1 MAPTVVR
8 MDEITVDAAA
18 LVAALRDRMRGTV
31 VGTADEAWSD
41 ARLPWARAVDQ
52 RPAAV
57 ASPVDA
63 RDVAT
68 VLAVARE
75 HGATV
80 AVQPTG
86 HGAVDALEGAI
97 VLRMDAFD
105 GVAVDAAARTARVGA
120 GVLVG
125 ELLAA
130 LDGTGL
136 VAPSGSSRMVSVA
149 GLVLGGGQGWF
160 SRLGGLGGAWLV
172 RAHVVLPDGTTG
184 WVSDDD
190 EVLRLLRG
198 GAGLVAIATELEL
211 ALLPV
216 ADLRGGTIDV
226 PLEHSGAILRAAR
239 DLADASPGLAVAV
252 ALLAMPDSPVLPEGI
267 RGRGWCSV
275 HVVLADVDDAVLAPL
290 RAVAETLR
298 DDVASI
304 TPGALH
310 TIAADPEQPA
320 AGAGWSALVPRLDDA
335 TIDALVAARADPAL
349 APVVAIEVRLL
360 GGDAPE
366 RPSLVPQP
374 CEPWLVSSIAPMPP
388 GTDGAAQRAAV
399 ASLADRLASVTNDRT
414 LPTFLAGGPLS
425 RALPPA
431 AIAELH
437 AWRDAHGGDV
447 LHPSR
452 LSA

>member
-1 MAPTVVR
+1 MQGAVV
-8 MDEITVDAAA
+8 AAA
-18 LVAALRDRMRGTV
+18 DQ
-31 VGTADEAWSD
+31 AWAE
-41 ARLPWARAVDQ
+41 ARLPWARAVAQ

-63 RDVAT
+63 DDVAA

-105 GVAVDAAARTARVGA
+105 AIVVDAETRTARVGA

-125 ELLAA
+125 DLLAA

-136 VAPSGSSRMVSVA
+136 VGPSGSSRIVSVA

-160 SRLGGLGGAWLV
+160 SRLGGLGGEWLV
-172 RAHVVLPDGTTG
+172 RAHVVLPGGTTA
-184 WVSDDD
+184 WIADDD
-190 EVLRLLRG
+190 EALRLLRG
-198 GAGLVAIATELEL
+198 GAGLVAVATELEL
-211 ALLPV
+211 ALQPV

-226 PLEHSGAILRAAR
+226 PIEHSAAMLRAAAT
-239 DLADASPGLAVAV
+239 LVDAAPGLALSV
-252 ALLAMPDSPVLPEGI
+252 ALLAMPDSPVLPEAI
-267 RGRGWCSV
+267 RGRSWCSV
-275 HVVLADVDDAVLAPL
+275 HVVLADVDEAALAPL
-290 RAVAETLR
+290 RAVPEPLR
-298 DDVASI
+298 DDVAPI
-304 TPGALH
+304 APGALH
-310 TIAADPEQPA
+310 TIAGDPEQPG
-320 AGAGWSALVPRLDDA
+320 AGTGWSALVPRLDDA
-335 TIDALVAARADPAL
+335 TIDALVAARAEPAL

-360 GGDAPE
+360 GGTAPE

-374 CEPWLVSSIAPMPP
+374 SEPWILSSIAPMPP
-388 GTDGAAQRAAV
+388 GTDGEAQRAAV
-399 ASLADRLASVTNDRT
+399 ASLADRLAPVTNDRT

-431 AIAELH
+431 AVAELH

-452 LSA
+452 LPR

>member
-1 MAPTVVR
+1 
-8 MDEITVDAAA
+8 
-18 LVAALRDRMRGTV
+18 MRGAV
-31 VGTADEAWSD
+31 VGAADEAWAE

-57 ASPVDA
+57 ASPVDVD
-63 RDVAT
+63 DVAT
-68 VLAVARE
+68 ALAVARE

-105 GVAVDAAARTARVGA
+105 AVSIDAAARTARVGA

-125 ELLAA
+125 DLLAA

-136 VAPSGSSRMVSVA
+136 VGPSGSSRIVSVA

-160 SRLGGLGGAWLV
+160 SRLGGLGGEWLA

-184 WVSDDD
+184 WISDDD
-190 EVLRLLRG
+190 EALRLLRG
-198 GAGLVAIATELEL
+198 GAGLVAVATELEL
-211 ALLPV
+211 ALHPV
-216 ADLRGGTIDV
+216 AELRGGTIDV
-226 PLEHSGAILRAAR
+226 AIERSAAMLRAAR
-239 DLADASPGLAVAV
+239 ELVDAEPGVALSV
-252 ALLAMPDSPVLPEGI
+252 ALLAMPDSPVLPEAI
-267 RGRGWCSV
+267 RGRSWCSV

-290 RAVAETLR
+290 RAVAEPLR
-298 DDVASI
+298 DDVGPIA
-304 TPGALH
+304 PGALH
-310 TIAADPEQPA
+310 TIANDPEQPG

-335 TIDALVAARADPAL
+335 TIDALVAARTDTAL

-360 GGDAPE
+360 GGATPE

-374 CEPWLVSSIAPMPP
+374 TEPWIVSSIAPMPP
-388 GTDGAAQRAAV
+388 GVDGEAQRTAI
-399 ASLADRLASVTNDRT
+399 ASLADRLAPVTNDRT

-452 LSA
+452 LPR

>member
-1 MAPTVVR
+1 MGATVVR
-8 MDEITVDAAA
+8 MDEIA
-18 LVAALRDRMRGTV
+18 LVTALRDRMRGAV
-31 VGTADEAWSD
+31 VGAADDAWRE

-63 RDVAT
+63 DDVA
-68 VLAVARE
+68 VALAVARE

-86 HGAVDALEGAI
+86 HGALDALEDAI

-105 GVAVDAAARTARVGA
+105 GVAVDAAARTATVGA

-125 ELLAA
+125 DLLAA

-136 VAPSGSSRMVSVA
+136 VGPSGSSRIVSVA

-160 SRLGGLGGAWLV
+160 SRLGGLGGEWLL
-172 RAHVVLPDGTTG
+172 RAHVVLPDGTSG
-184 WVSDDD
+184 WIDDD
-190 EVLRLLRG
+190 HQVLRLLRG
-198 GAGLVAIATELEL
+198 GAGLVAVATELEL
-211 ALLPV
+211 ALQTV

-226 PLEHSGAILRAAR
+226 PIDASAAMLRAAR
-239 DLADASPGLAVAV
+239 ELVDAEPGLALSV
-252 ALLAMPDSPVLPEGI
+252 ALLAMPDAPVLPEAI
-267 RGRGWCSV
+267 RGRSWCSV
-275 HVVLADVDDAVLAPL
+275 HVVLADVDDTVLAPL
-290 RAVAETLR
+290 RAVAEPMR
-298 DDVASI
+298 DDVAPI
-304 TPGALH
+304 APGALH
-310 TIAADPEQPA
+310 TIAADPELP
-320 AGAGWSALVPRLDDA
+320 GASTGWSALVPRLDDA
-335 TIDALVAARADPAL
+335 TIDALVAARAEPAL
-349 APVVAIEVRLL
+349 SPIVAIEVRLL
-360 GGDAPE
+360 GGAAPT

-374 CEPWLVSSIAPMPP
+374 TEPWILSSIAPMPP
-388 GTDGAAQRAAV
+388 TADGEAQRAAV
-399 ASLADRLASVTNDRT
+399 ASLADRLAPVTNDRT

-437 AWRDAHGGDV
+437 AWRDAHGGGV

-452 LSA
+452 LPR

>member
-1 MAPTVVR
+1 
-8 MDEITVDAAA
+8 
-18 LVAALRDRMRGTV
+18 MRGAV
-31 VGTADEAWSD
+31 VGAADDAWAE

-57 ASPVDA
+57 ASPVDVD
-63 RDVAT
+63 DVAT

-105 GVAVDAAARTARVGA
+105 TIAVDAEARTARVGS

-125 ELLAA
+125 DLLAE
-130 LDGTGL
+130 LDGSGL
-136 VAPSGSSRMVSVA
+136 VGPSGSSRIVSVA

-160 SRLGGLGGAWLV
+160 SRLGGLGGEWLV
-172 RAHVVLPDGTTG
+172 RAHVVRPDGASG

-190 EVLRLLRG
+190 ELLRLLRG

-211 ALLPV
+211 ALRPV

-226 PLEHSGAILRAAR
+226 ALEHAPAMLRAAR
-239 DLADASPGLAVAV
+239 DLADAEPGLALSI
-252 ALLAMPDSPVLPEGI
+252 ALLAMPDSPVLPEAI
-267 RGRGWCSV
+267 RGRSWCSV
-275 HVVLADVDDAVLAPL
+275 HVVLADVDEAALAPL
-290 RAVAETLR
+290 RAVAEPLR

-304 TPGALH
+304 APGALH
-310 TIAADPEQPA
+310 TISADPELP
-320 AGAGWSALVPRLDDA
+320 GASTGWSALVPRLDDA
-335 TIDALVAARADPAL
+335 AIDALAAARDDPAL

-360 GGDAPE
+360 GGVAPV

-374 CEPWLVSSIAPMPP
+374 SEPWLLSSIAPMPP
-388 GTDGAAQRAAV
+388 AVDGEAQRAAV
-399 ASLADRLASVTNDRT
+399 ASLADRLAPVTNDRT
-414 LPTFLAGGPLS
+414 LPTFLAVAPLS

-437 AWRDAHGGDV
+437 AWRDAHGGGV

-452 LSA
+452 LPR